1 MARKRTKII
10 IGMVV
15 GLLWSVGLL
24 WGAARFV
31 NLPVFT
37 AIPTI
42 LMAFMAPGLVMVAM
56 IGRLAQRRFFDEALI
71 DGQAYAK
78 GSAADIDQR
87 VLSNTFEQ
95 LVLALCIWPAAAII
109 LTGDGPGVIMTLG
122 LGFVIARLAFWAG
135 YHKSP
140 PLRAFGFAATFYPT
154 VLAGL
159 WALWELATFGS

>member
-1 MARKRTKII
+1 MAPKRIKII
-10 IGMVV
+10 IGMVA

-24 WGAARFV
+24 WAAARFL

-42 LMAFMAPGLVMVAM
+42 LSAFLAPGLVMVAM
-56 IGRLAQRRFFDEALI
+56 IGRLAQRRFFDESII

-78 GSAADIDQR
+78 GSTAEIDQR
-87 VLSNTFEQ
+87 VLTNTFEQ

-109 LTGDGPGVIMTLG
+109 LTGYGPGVIMA
-122 LGFVIARLAFWAG
+122 LGFGFAFARLAFWAG
-135 YHKSP
+135 YHISP

-154 VLAGL
+154 VLVAL
-159 WALWELATFGS
+159 WAVWALLRFGS